1 MHVGNN
7 DNICLGADRLDVI
20 KQLHTFFAKSDTLL
34 INVKQ
39 FDKASGLLMKE
50 LTGTE
55 LTLALNN
62 FSSSDVVTQNE
73 TMKKIYQALHQMAIR
88 RARLTPNCDLSATV
102 LVHESF
108 LKLFTTDKAWTDRKH
123 FSAVAATAMRQISID
138 YIRSSVAQKRG
149 GSHMA
154 VTYSEELVQSNQD
167 DELILK
173 VHEIIEEL
181 RETDPDIV
189 TLIELKFFI
198 GLTNAEVAEATDK
211 SLRTVNRQWDK
222 AKQMIKDAY

>member
-1 MHVGNN
+1 
-7 DNICLGADRLDVI
+7 
-20 KQLHTFFAKSDTLL
+20 
-34 INVKQ
+34 
-39 FDKASGLLMKE
+39 MKE
-50 LTGTE
+50 LTGEE
-55 LTLALNN
+55 LTIALNN
-62 FSSSDVVTQNE
+62 FSSSDIVTQNK
-73 TMKKIYQALHQMAIR
+73 TMSKIYRALYHMACR
-88 RARLTPNCDLSATV
+88 RAHLTAGNDLSATV

-108 LKLFTTDKAWTDRKH
+108 LKLFTADNTWTDRTH

-149 GSHMA
+149 GNHMA
-154 VTYSEELVQSNQD
+154 VTYSEELVQSEQD

-173 VHEIIEEL
+173 VHEIIEGL
-181 RETDPDIV
+181 RDTDPDLV

-222 AKQMIKDAY
+222 AKQIIKEAY